1 MAAALTRTIAS
12 LGSSIR
18 GSATSRT
25 VSRLT
30 SSKTTAFTSPLLLV
44 DELGRNRL
52 CQVDQLVRRLHV
64 AHDRGEVAL
73 QLQLALHH
81 PLHGIELLADHF
93 LPPGVRR
100 ADDEPRL
107 LALLGAQAVLPA
119 AALAVPQVE
128 PRPDVL
134 RQAVVRLGLEDV
146 RDVALPR
153 RGRLLV
159 LVRRIDPLD
168 VELQPLLAREL
179 RHVSLLFVGGI
190 QAPMLRGPPLPC
202 EEQLRRPGERSR
214 AGSGRLPPR
223 DGRPRGWT

>member
-25 VSRLT
+25 ASRLT
-30 SSKTTAFTSPLLLV
+30 SSKTTAFTSPALLLV

-52 CQVDQLVRRLHV
+52 GQVHQLVRRLDIT
-64 AHDRGEVAL
+64 HDRGEVAL

-81 PLHGIELLADHF
+81 PLHWVELLADHF
-93 LPPGVRR
+93 LPWRVRR
-100 ADDEPRL
+100 PDDEPRL
-107 LALLGAQAVLPA
+107 LALLGTQAVLPV

-128 PRPDVL
+128 PCPDVL

-179 RHVSLLFVGGI
+179 RHVSLLF
-190 QAPMLRGPPLPC
+190 
-202 EEQLRRPGERSR
+202 RRRHS
-214 AGSGRLPPR
+214 
-223 DGRPRGWT
+223 